1 MGPLIDALFFAAGLV
16 LLVKSAD
23 WLVLGGALIAEGL
36 GVRPLVVG
44 LTIVAFGTSAP
55 ELAAGIGA
63 AARDHGEI
71 VIGTVVG
78 SNIANVALI
87 LGVASLI
94 RPVPCRR
101 PVVVR
106 EMPIMLAAIT
116 LGAAA
121 MLGGSVNRWE
131 GIALTAG
138 ILVYVA
144 LAYRVARRAPD
155 LFEADAPRLGP
166 PPEGGLPR
174 KWWARN
180 AALVLLG
187 SAGLALGAHLL
198 VTGAESIA
206 RWLGVSELVIGLT
219 VVAIGTSLPELFTSA
234 RAAMTSHSDI
244 AVGNVVGSNVFNSL
258 CVMGVASLVAPL
270 PVPDASVVRDVPVML
285 GVAALALL
293 LMAPR
298 KRLTRPAGLVLLF
311 TYAAYTAGL
320 VIVSLRA

>member
-1 MGPLIDALFFAAGLV
+1 MGPLIDALCFVAGLF

-63 AARDHGEI
+63 TIRDHGEI

-106 EMPIMLAAIT
+106 EMPLMLVAMVA
-116 LGAAA
+116 GAGA
-121 MLGGSVNRWE
+121 MLGGGVSRWE

-138 ILVYVA
+138 ILVYIA
-144 LAYRVARRAPD
+144 LAYRVARRAPE
-155 LFEADAPRLGP
+155 LFEADAPKLAT
-166 PPEGGLPR
+166 PPEGGFPA
-174 KWWARN
+174 KWWFKN
-180 AALVLLG
+180 TALVLLG

-198 VTGAESIA
+198 ITGAESLA
-206 RWLGVSELVIGLT
+206 RWLGVSELIIGLT

-270 PVPDASVVRDVPVML
+270 PVPEASIVRDVPVML
-285 GVAALALL
+285 GVAALALF

-320 VIVSLRA
+320 AIVSLRG

>member
-1 MGPLIDALFFAAGLV
+1 MPPLIDAFFFVAGLV

-23 WLVLGGALIAEGL
+23 WLVLGGALVAEGL

-55 ELAAGIGA
+55 ELAAAVGA
-63 AARDHGEI
+63 AVRDHGEI

-106 EMPIMLAAIT
+106 EMPIMLVATT

-121 MLGGSVNRWE
+121 MLGGNVNRWE

-144 LAYRVARRAPD
+144 LAYRVARRAPE
-155 LFEADAPRLGP
+155 LFEADVLKLDP
-166 PPEGGLPR
+166 PPEGGFPPT
-174 KWWARN
+174 WWIKN
-180 AALVLLG
+180 AALVLFG

-198 VTGAESIA
+198 ITGAESLA

-219 VVAIGTSLPELFTSA
+219 VVALGTSLPELFTSA

-244 AVGNVVGSNVFNSL
+244 AVGNVVGSNVFNTL
-258 CVMGVASLVAPL
+258 CVMGVASLIAPL
-270 PVPDASVVRDVPVML
+270 PVPEATVARDVPVML
-285 GVAALALL
+285 GVAGLALF

-298 KRLTRPAGLVLLF
+298 KRLTRPAGLVLLV
-311 TYAAYTAGL
+311 TYAAYVAAL
-320 VIVSLRA
+320 AVASLRA